1 MDSKITKKRLYNF
14 LEYDWI
20 AIIASIIGAII
31 LFSVLFSFFS
41 VKLTPGQ
48 YFKYFYDNGVASEND
63 TAFYSMLKDNNT
75 FSYDVLELKSER
87 LIGDNQILPA
97 RLSIQEGDAIIS
109 SLKVDEEQ
117 EYSPA
122 YKVIKNQYYFVYDF
136 DTILVDAINYLKT
149 FIADQTEKEKI
160 SVETLES
167 LTYDALSKELIDNNF
182 LTRMAKDN
190 RFRSQAQ
197 KEEGKLLE
205 RARIEKLVNEVKNFK
220 KIIVYNENQTEENK
234 IFYKPTVKVD
244 DTEKTANFGLKLEK
258 LPYENSE
265 KKANHHVSEF
275 FRLSGESTAKDT
287 VLILF
292 NFVKQQP
299 NLQFESISF
308 VNEIV
313 RQCSNIL
320 G

>member
-20 AIIASIIGAII
+20 AIVASVIGAII

-48 YFKYFYDNGVASEND
+48 HFKYFYDNGVAYEND
-63 TAFYSMLKDNNT
+63 TAFHSMLKDNNT
-75 FSYDVLELKSER
+75 FSYDVLETNSEQ
-87 LIGDNQILPA
+87 LIGETQILYA
-97 RLSIQEGDAIIS
+97 RLSIYEGDAIIS
-109 SLKVDEEQ
+109 SLKTEEGKDF
-117 EYSPA
+117 SPA
-122 YKVIKNQYYFVYDF
+122 YKIIRNNFYSIYHI
-136 DTILVDAINYLKT
+136 DTLFEDAVKYLNG
-149 FIADQTEKEKI
+149 FTEKEI
-160 SVETLES
+160 TTNNIETLS
-167 LTYDALSKELIDNNF
+167 LTDLDYDAIDNLF

-190 RFRSQAQ
+190 RFRTAES
-197 KEEGKLLE
+197 KEAGKLLE
-205 RARIEKLVNEVKNFK
+205 RKRIEKLVNEVKDFK
-220 KIIVYNENQTEENK
+220 KIIAYNENQTEENK
-234 IFYKPTVKVD
+234 IFYRT
-244 DTEKTANFGLKLEK
+244 TIESESIEKTTANFGIKLDK
-258 LPYENSE
+258 LPYEKGVKHNASE
-265 KKANHHVSEF
+265 Y

-292 NFVKQQP
+292 NFIKQQP
-299 NLQFESISF
+299 DLQFESLSF